1 MDFPE
6 TPTTSVWSK
15 EEPGAIR
22 SQGIVGHRIEIQERE
37 ERLE

>member
-1 MDFPE
+1 MGLPE
-6 TPTTSVWSK
+6 TPTTTDWSR

-22 SQGIVGHRIEIQERE
+22 TQALVGHKIEIQERE